1 MADSE
6 NVKGEGEAEDT
17 TIVAKP
23 PEEPKVEEP
32 PVPVIEIDDADSPK
46 PPTPAK
52 GDEIDDAVKS
62 KASKPAKVDEGPKVD
77 KAMSEEISFLS
88 EQFDNYSRF
97 AKVLMKTLKRP
108 KDIES
113 CNELLRKVERLNDSR
128 HVEVKRNVNQFM
140 RYCLKIIHWT
150 SQNQPTKIYEA
161 WYCRAAEKDKVG
173 KLSETSTWI
182 GDRKSYI
189 AVKSLPDG
197 ATLLYAAVTNN
208 PESGWEEGGLKILE
222 QRGACKRV

>member
-6 NVKGEGEAEDT
+6 NGKEGVEAGQDD
-17 TIVAKP
+17 TIVAKT
-23 PEEPKVEEP
+23 EEPKAEEP
-32 PVPVIEIDDADSPK
+32 PSKADETDDVVKPK

-52 GDEIDDAVKS
+52 ADED
-62 KASKPAKVDEGPKVD
+62 PKVD
-77 KAMSEEISFLS
+77 KAKSDEIDFLS
-88 EQFDNYSRF
+88 EQFENYLRF

-108 KDIES
+108 KDLES
-113 CNELLRKVERLNDSR
+113 CTELLRKVERLNDSR
-128 HVEVKRNVNQFM
+128 LVEVKRNVNRFM

-150 SQNQPTKIYEA
+150 SQNQPIKVYEA
-161 WYCRAAEKDKVG
+161 WYCRADEKAKAG

-182 GDRKSYI
+182 GERKSYI

-208 PESGWEEGGLKILE
+208 PEAGWEEGGLKILE
-222 QRGACKRV
+222 QRGACKRA

>member
-6 NVKGEGEAEDT
+6 NGKEGVEAGQDD
-17 TIVAKP
+17 TIVVK
-23 PEEPKVEEP
+23 PEEPKAEEP
-32 PVPVIEIDDADSPK
+32 PSKADETDDVVKPK

-52 GDEIDDAVKS
+52 ADED
-62 KASKPAKVDEGPKVD
+62 PKVD
-77 KAMSEEISFLS
+77 KAKSDEIDFLS
-88 EQFDNYSRF
+88 EQFENYLRF

-108 KDIES
+108 KDFES
-113 CNELLRKVERLNDSR
+113 CTELLRKVERLNDSR
-128 HVEVKRNVNQFM
+128 LVEVKRNVNRFM

-150 SQNQPTKIYEA
+150 SQNQPIKVYEA
-161 WYCRAAEKDKVG
+161 WYCRADEKAKAG

-182 GDRKSYI
+182 GERKSYI

-208 PESGWEEGGLKILE
+208 PDAGWEEGGLKILE
-222 QRGACKRV
+222 QRGACKRA